1 MSVYIRLEWILGGGK
16 LIIKQYTERMQ
27 NHPTLN
33 SKIWNCYL
41 LLIWALKCYSAVS
54 STCHLQ
60 NPTQNCWR
68 GEEEIT
74 HVKSETILSYSTIPG
89 ILPCMSLSVPLPGPL
104 PFQVQMTKRCIIS
117 FVDRNAFPRK
127 VIFFMAR
134 VEWNWETPPNL
145 IIISSFASSIQSQCS
160 SG

>member
-1 MSVYIRLEWILGGGK
+1 MFIRLKWILGGGK
-16 LIIKQYTERMQ
+16 LIMKQYTERMQ

-41 LLIWALKCYSAVS
+41 LLIWALKCYSAARA
-54 STCHLQ
+54 TCKTLHRIVEGEKRKLRMLNQ
-60 NPTQNCWR
+60 KPYWVTQPFQVFSPVCR
-68 GEEEIT
+68 
-74 HVKSETILSYSTIPG
+74 
-89 ILPCMSLSVPLPGPL
+89 LSVSLPGPL
-104 PFQVQMTKRCIIS
+104 PFQVQMTKRCIVS